1 MNRISQKLWQSP
13 IYWAVEP
20 ANYINQ
26 QGGWTP
32 LRWISPSPNMCEIPK
47 RNPGE
52 NVLWNLLWNVLA
64 PFIFGA
70 HTFGW
75 IYDIWGMDYLFGGS
89 VLTGDLLSLAP
100 LFWDRAMQ
108 KKIQTVGYSSMVLPK
123 WVSNEPQSWSKYSS
137 NYLDILE
144 TIRHPSIPCWHLISV
159 MAIATCLQPI
169 LSIPQRYSRSSQFHH
184 QKTWFLL
191 YSHSHPPH
199 DGSQR
204 SCRLKPTC
212 TPLTWRRRNSARWS
226 YAKMGRQSTRP
237 PLRRPSWEKKPNGN
251 HGR

>member
-1 MNRISQKLWQSP
+1 
-13 IYWAVEP
+13 
-20 ANYINQ
+20 
-26 QGGWTP
+26 
-32 LRWISPSPNMCEIPK
+32 MCEIPK

-64 PFIFGA
+64 LFIFGA

-75 IYDIWGMDYLFGGS
+75 IYEIWGMDYLFGAS

-100 LFWDRAMQ
+100 LFWDRATQ
-108 KKIQTVGYSSMVLPK
+108 KKYKQSDIPAWCCRNGFQMSRKVDLNILQTIYI
-123 WVSNEPQSWSKYSS
+123 
-137 NYLDILE
+137 DILE

-159 MAIATCLQPI
+159 MAIATCLVWRENTTGNPWCSPSDMGAEFPRFDDKGKVCRCSCRPNHLGLNLYLQPI

-184 QKTWFLL
+184 QKSWFLL

-199 DGSQR
+199 DESQR

-212 TPLTWRRRNSARWS
+212 APLTWRRRNSARWS

-237 PLRRPSWEKKPNGN
+237 PLRRPS
-251 HGR
+251 